1 MEDFR
6 FQNDTEIIFGRNKE
20 AEVGQEAAKYADTV
34 LFHYGGG
41 SIKEYGTY
49 DTVKNSLQEAGLEV
63 HELGGVQ
70 PNPRLSLVREGIQLC
85 QEEGIEFILAVG
97 GGSVIDSSK
106 AIALGVKS
114 DRDIWEYYDGD
125 AEEIPEDILPVGVIL
140 TLAAAGSEAST
151 GSVITKEEGKLKRAF
166 DHRALRPE
174 FAILD
179 PELTTTLPDYQ
190 TASGAADIMAH
201 VMERYFTNSES
212 VGLTDRLC
220 EGTLRTIIDNLP
232 KLMEDPEDYDA
243 RAEVMWAST
252 VAHNDLLGTGR
263 EEDWAS
269 HGIEHEI
276 SGIYDVTHGAG
287 LAVVFPAWMK
297 YVYEHDVERFA
308 QFADRV
314 WGVETDYQNLE
325 ETALEGIYR
334 TEKFFSRIGL
344 PTSLSEMDIDDSRI
358 EEMAEKCNDD
368 GPVGNFVELDKG
380 DVEEIYRLAL

>member
-6 FQNDTEIIFGRNKE
+6 FKNDTEIIFGRDKE
-20 AEVGQEAAKYADTV
+20 AEVGQEVEKYADTV
-34 LFHYGGG
+34 LVHYGGG

-49 DTVKNSLQEAGLEV
+49 DTVMGSLNEAGLEV

-70 PNPRLSLVREGIQLC
+70 PNPRLSLIREGIRLC
-85 QEEGIEFILAVG
+85 KEEGIEFILAVG

-106 AIALGVKS
+106 AISLGVKS
-114 DRDIWEYYDGD
+114 NKDIWEFYKGG
-125 AEEIPEDILPVGVIL
+125 EEEEPEEVLPVGVVL

-166 DHRALRPE
+166 NDQALRPK
-174 FAILD
+174 FAVLN
-179 PELTTTLPDYQ
+179 PELTKTLPDYQ

-201 VMERYFTNSES
+201 VMERYFTNTES

-232 KLMEDPEDYDA
+232 NLMEDPEDYDA

-297 YVYEHDVERFA
+297 YVYEHDLERFA

-314 WGVETDYQNLE
+314 WGVETDYGDLE
-325 ETALEGIYR
+325 KTALEGIYH
-334 TEKFFSRIGL
+334 TEEFFSRIGL
-344 PTSLSEMDIDDSRI
+344 PTRLSEMDIDDSRI
-358 EEMAEKCNDD
+358 EEMAEKCTAN
-368 GPVGNFVELDKG
+368 GPVGNFVELEKEDIEK
-380 DVEEIYRLAL
+380 IYRLAL

>member
-6 FQNDTEIIFGRNKE
+6 FQNDTEIIFGRDKE
-20 AEVGQEAAKYADTV
+20 AEVGQEVANYADNV
-34 LFHYGGG
+34 LLHYGGG

-49 DTVKNSLQEAGLEV
+49 DTVKNSLEEAGLEV
-63 HELGGVQ
+63 HELSGVQ
-70 PNPRLSLVREGIQLC
+70 PNPRLSLVREGIRLC
-85 QEEGIEFILAVG
+85 QEEGIDFILAVG

-174 FAILD
+174 FAILN

-190 TASGAADIMAH
+190 TASGAVDIMAH

-334 TEKFFSRIGL
+334 TEEFFSRIGL
-344 PTSLSEMDIDDSRI
+344 PISLSEMDIDDSRI
-358 EEMAEKCNDD
+358 EEMAEKCTAD
-368 GPVGNFVELDKG
+368 GPVGNFVELNKE

>member
-6 FQNDTEIIFGRNKE
+6 FQNDTEIIFGKNKE
-20 AEVGQEAAKYADTV
+20 AQVGEEVAKYADDV
-34 LFHYGGG
+34 LLHYGGG

-49 DTVKNSLQEAGLEV
+49 DTVMDSLREADLAV
-63 HELGGVQ
+63 HELGGVK
-70 PNPRLSLVREGIQLC
+70 PNPRLSLVREGIELC
-85 QEEGIEFILAVG
+85 QKEGVEMILAVG

-114 DRDIWEYYDGD
+114 DKEVWKFYEGNS
-125 AEEIPEDILPVGVIL
+125 EEEPEEVLPVGVVL
-140 TLAAAGSEAST
+140 THAAAGSEAST
-151 GSVITKEEGKLKRAF
+151 SSVITKEEGKLKRAF
-166 DHRALRPE
+166 NDRALRPE
-174 FAILD
+174 FATLD
-179 PELTTTLPDYQ
+179 PELTATLPDYQ

-201 VMERYFTNSES
+201 VMERYFTNTES

-232 KLMEDPEDYDA
+232 KLMENPEDYDA

-287 LAVVFPAWMK
+287 LAVIFPAWMK
-297 YVYEHDVERFA
+297 YVYQHDLERFA

-314 WGVETDYQNLE
+314 WGVETDYRNLE
-325 ETALEGIYR
+325 RTALEGIYR
-334 TEKFFSRIGL
+334 TEEFFSRIGL
-344 PTSLSEMDIDDSRI
+344 PVRLSEMDVDDSRL
-358 EEMAEKCNDD
+358 EEMAKKCTAE
-368 GPVGNFVELDKG
+368 GPVGSFVELDEE
-380 DVEEIYRLAL
+380 DVLEVYRLAL